1 MHFRL
6 PLIALALTIS
16 AFARERPPQILE
28 VYREFWKPEN
38 VAASQKIE
46 VEAAPIC
53 LDLKCPHPYLGLESL
68 TGPNEV
74 WFLNRFASS
83 TEPKQV
89 GDDYQENTA
98 LMEGLNQILI
108 RKKPLSSAED
118 VNVFATYQQ
127 SLSRGA
133 PWSLGQGRF
142 LVITVTKRD
151 LAAKGNLVIDGTAFE
166 VDDGTLFIFSAAR
179 TQQEAEARAAAAGP
193 ETRVFAV
200 RTN

>member
-16 AFARERPPQILE
+16 AFAQERPPQILE

-46 VEAAPIC
+46 VEAAQIC

-74 WFLNRFASS
+74 WFLNGFASS
-83 TEPKQV
+83 TELKQV

-98 LMEGLNQILI
+98 LMEGLDQTPEFCRG
-108 RKKPLSSAED
+108 RKCLCHISAE
-118 VNVFATYQQ
+118 FE
-127 SLSRGA
+127 SRSAVESGA
-133 PWSLGQGRF
+133 RPLPRDYRDQARSGGQGQPCDRRYG
-142 LVITVTKRD
+142 L
-151 LAAKGNLVIDGTAFE
+151 
-166 VDDGTLFIFSAAR
+166 
-179 TQQEAEARAAAAGP
+179 
-193 ETRVFAV
+193 
-200 RTN
+200 